1 MHWWIT
7 LFLGFIIA
15 YLILKFTSPMTS
27 GYTTLRP
34 DDFENSLIGV
44 GLSQPKPSVM
54 DPPPK
59 PIALPSSAPM
69 SNPNPPPAMT
79 SASTPLPPAPGTM
92 AVSAPPSAPINK

>member
-7 LFLGFIIA
+7 LFLGIIIA

-27 GYTTLRP
+27 GYMTLRP

-54 DPPPK
+54 DPPP
-59 PIALPSSAPM
+59 M
-69 SNPNPPPAMT
+69 SNPNPPPAMP
-79 SASTPLPPAPGTM
+79 SASTPLPPPPGTM
-92 AVSAPPSAPINK
+92 AISAPSSAPINK